1 PNSYLSNRVWCNSD
15 TEAQEVFGSL
25 SEGAQFEGLRCHLP
39 AVLHEGKP
47 HRPFCARRA
56 LPRIHAALNK

>member
-1 PNSYLSNRVWCNSD
+1 M
-15 TEAQEVFGSL
+15 FGSL

-47 HRPFCARRA
+47 HRPFA
-56 LPRIHAALNK
+56 LVKHFREFMQPLNK